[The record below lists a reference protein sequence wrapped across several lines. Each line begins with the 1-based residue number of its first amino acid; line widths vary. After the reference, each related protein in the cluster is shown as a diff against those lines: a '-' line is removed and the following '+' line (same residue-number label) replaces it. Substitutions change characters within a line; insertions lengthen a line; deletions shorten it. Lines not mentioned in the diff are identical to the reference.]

1 MRGIFIK
8 IGRYWKPVRF
18 PYITQ
23 NGSPVSIKG
32 GWTYQD
38 GGWKQFW
45 PPSLPATVVTIGA
58 GGGRG
63 GDDITAGYVGNP
75 GHRVTS
81 TIGLTSSDRVTIG
94 VGGRGGDGWSGTGN
108 PGGEGGFGGTQFGG
122 GPGGASGALHGWSGS
137 GGGGGGATYLKV
149 NGDLIVV
156 AAGGGGG
163 GGGGLGYVP
172 PPPEPPVEPVIPAPP
187 PPGPA
192 GPEPAPPP
200 YYPPPVPPPPPEP
213 PPPEYPYW
221 GSTSGDCIGDNTG
234 DNSDGTDG
242 GDGGDGDGG
251 GDGGGGSGCFIG
263 STAILMADG
272 TIKPIATVRVGESLQ
287 SDHGTVIVIS
297 NRQRFGDVVLISI
310 NGSPYF
316 MTSNHAVLT
325 DQGWAVYDID
335 LLRRVEPYLYQ
346 QILAD
351 NGFKPL
357 TPLRA
362 GLSLAHWENGV
373 VHYKLIEKLETKNEY
388 NSSVYW
394 LNVSGDNHYVANG
407 IVVHNDS

>member
-1 MRGIFIK
+1 MARGLFIK
-8 IGRYWKPVRF
+8 IGRYWKPLRF
-18 PYITQ
+18 PYVTQ
-23 NGSPVSIKG
+23 NGSPVKIKA

-45 PPSLPATVVTIGA
+45 PPGLPATVVTIGA
-58 GGGRG
+58 GGGKG
-63 GDDITAGYVGNP
+63 GDDVTAGYGGNP

-81 TIGLTSSDRVTIG
+81 TIGLNSSDRVTIG

-108 PGGEGGFGGTQFGG
+108 PGGDGGFGGTTFGG
-122 GPGGASGALHGWSGS
+122 GSGGASGGLHGWSGS
-137 GGGGGGATYLKV
+137 GGGGGGATYLQV
-149 NGDLIVV
+149 NGNLIVV

-163 GGGGLGYVP
+163 GGGGWGYVP

-187 PPGPA
+187 P

-200 YYPPPVPPPPPEP
+200 YFPPPVPPPPPAP
-213 PPPEYPYW
+213 PPEEYPYW
-221 GSTSGDCIGDNTG
+221 EYS
-234 DNSDGTDG
+234 G
-242 GDGGDGDGG
+242 GDGIG
-251 GDGGGGSGCFIG
+251 GDGTGGDSGGSGGSGCFIG
-263 STAILMADG
+263 STSILMANG
-272 TIKPIATVRVGESLQ
+272 TSKPIATVRVGESLQ

-297 NRQRFGDVVLISI
+297 NRQRFGDVVLISL

-335 LLRRVEPYLYQ
+335 LLRRTEPYLYQ

-357 TPLRA
+357 TVLRA
-362 GLSLAHWENGV
+362 GLSLAHWVGGAV
-373 VHYKLIEKLETKNEY
+373 QYKLIETLETKNEHNY
-388 NSSVYW
+388 NVYW
-394 LNVSGDNHYVANG
+394 LNVSGDNHYIANG